1 MMVLLIFGLCAIA
14 CAFIILSAVRVTVTR
29 YKSNKSSLLPWS
41 DASFWLSSGF
51 ALVSLGLLEFCLMR
65 IWQGLFTTH
74 VPFVQSRTWAMVASV
89 TILLGLCAK
98 MRVLAIN
105 QPSTG
110 RRFLIAA
117 GVWCAFCMAREALI
131 VWYGYY

>member
-1 MMVLLIFGLCAIA
+1 MVLLIFGLCAIA
-14 CAFIILSAVRVTVTR
+14 CVFIILSSIRVTVAR
-29 YKSNKSSLLPWS
+29 YNSARAIASPWT
-41 DASFWLSSGF
+41 DASFWLSGGF

-65 IWQGLFTTH
+65 VWQSLLTAH

-105 QPSTG
+105 RPSTG
-110 RRFLIAA
+110 HRFLMAA
-117 GVWCAFCMAREALI
+117 GAWVMFCVAREML
-131 VWYGYY
+131 VFWHGYY